1 MKLYLTFTGNM
12 QLTLH
17 KISISFIK
25 KSHETIK
32 DPEQVKSVTA
42 VERSN
47 IHYEGCTRKQSNSS
61 SSFLPKDTIPPKEE
75 GVFHY
80 MHAADSLLEFNG
92 CTAHQKIHQLY
103 KTQAFITRF
112 TMACYLSLS

>member
-1 MKLYLTFTGNM
+1 MKVAQEN
-12 QLTLH
+12 
-17 KISISFIK
+17 KA
-25 KSHETIK
+25 
-32 DPEQVKSVTA
+32 TA
-42 VERSN
+42 PLL
-47 IHYEGCTRKQSNSS
+47 C
-61 SSFLPKDTIPPKEE
+61 LPKDTTPPKEE